1 MIRIKS
7 IVEIIN
13 ECDRKDMNKKFQEMP
28 LNGLRDHCSS
38 ALEEEL
44 KTCLGDDWKVHVKD
58 VEVTENE

>member
-13 ECDRKDMNKKFQEMP
+13 ECDRKDMDKKFQEMP
-28 LNGLRDHCSS
+28 LNDLRDHCSS

-44 KTCLGDDWKVHVKD
+44 KLCLGDDWKVHVKD